1 MKRLDEYLFKL
12 ASDCFST
19 FLLHIDFWVLPGVPL
34 KDVQLKLLRFRAA
47 ILGGA
52 PYFSMHRLALDWN

>member
-1 MKRLDEYLFKL
+1 MKRLDKYRFKL

-19 FLLHIDFWVLPGVPL
+19 FLLHIDFWVSPSVPL
-34 KDVQLKLLRFRAA
+34 KDVQLKLLSFRAA

-52 PYFSMHRLALDWN
+52 SYFSMHRLALDWN